1 MENICI
7 LWSFQLL
14 SSFCTVVLMKIRR
27 LLGGP
32 TSGAVEVE
40 AGNR

>member
-14 SSFCTVVLMKIRR
+14 SSFCTVVLMKRR